1 MKTALAA
8 ILLLSSVP
16 VNAGSITEAIGDVS
30 NRQAYEDAPRYNFE
44 NLHATESHSHSE
56 PPSTRRWW
64 HSPNSRDGY
73 AYENNCYR
81 HEYRETF
88 VPGTASSPGYV
99 RKHSERIKIP
109 CGYGDYPSYGPRKVY
124 RNYTPSPDGN
134 ECGDGKLAGALVGG
148 GAGAALSRG
157 DGRWWA
163 IPLGILVGS
172 TVGCDMAGG

>member
-1 MKTALAA
+1 MSQKRSPKIPDFTPDYIKKTKIFNKVVAYTV
-8 ILLLSSVP
+8 SSM
-16 VNAGSITEAIGDVS
+16 E
-30 NRQAYEDAPRYNFE
+30 
-44 NLHATESHSHSE
+44 
-56 PPSTRRWW
+56 
-64 HSPNSRDGY
+64 DGY

-81 HEYRETF
+81 HEYRETY

>member
-81 HEYRETF
+81 HEYRETY

-99 RKHSERIKIP
+99 RTYNEKVRIP
-109 CGYGDYPSYGPRKVY
+109 CGYDHAYRPSHSSPWR
-124 RNYTPSPDGN
+124 TPSPDGN
-134 ECGDGKLAGALVGG
+134 ECGDGKIAGALVGG
-148 GAGAALSRG
+148 GAAAAMSRG

-163 IPLGILVGS
+163 IPLGVLVGS

>member
-30 NRQAYEDAPRYNFE
+30 NQQAYQDAPRYDFSPQE
-44 NLHATESHSHSE
+44 YHTTSTEPESHRS
-56 PPSTRRWW
+56 WW
-64 HSPNSRDGY
+64 HPRSQDGY
-73 AYENNCYR
+73 AYEDNCYR
-81 HEYRETF
+81 HEYRETY
-88 VPGTASSPGYV
+88 VPGTYNSPGYV
-99 RKHSERIKIP
+99 KKHSEKVRIP
-109 CGYGDYPSYGPRKVY
+109 CRGQYPSYGPQKVY

-172 TVGCDMAGG
+172 TVGCYMAGG